1 MDKGKNYLTRKEVRE
16 RTGWSLT
23 FIDQRLPRTKLG
35 GKVLIPAA
43 AVERVLN
50 GEAPD
55 A

>member
-1 MDKGKNYLTRKEVRE
+1 MDKIKNYLTRKEVKE
-16 RTGWSLT
+16 RTGWSLN
-23 FIDQRLPRTKLG
+23 FIDRQLPRTKLG

-50 GEAPD
+50 GEAPH